1 MTKITEGFQVGD
13 LKLVLEPY
21 IEIDMYRSKIG
32 NDDEIVVVNFLV
44 NDKQAAIDLVTFL
57 ECGYSFI
64 LDADIS
70 TSEIK
75 PGAYLVFVEFLRRL
89 RIIPQIFKIISDLS
103 ASSGINKDS
112 WKFRYVTNEKFYP
125 LSKENLKSMVPL
137 TARAYKDK
145 VVSPIEEMKKLS
157 GILVYESIQD
167 NMELQTIQH
176 AAGIYRKPTKQN

>member
-112 WKFRYVTNEKFYP
+112 WKLMKNSILFPKKILNQWFLLRQEHIKIKLFHP
-125 LSKENLKSMVPL
+125 L
-137 TARAYKDK
+137 
-145 VVSPIEEMKKLS
+145 KK
-157 GILVYESIQD
+157 
-167 NMELQTIQH
+167 
-176 AAGIYRKPTKQN
+176 